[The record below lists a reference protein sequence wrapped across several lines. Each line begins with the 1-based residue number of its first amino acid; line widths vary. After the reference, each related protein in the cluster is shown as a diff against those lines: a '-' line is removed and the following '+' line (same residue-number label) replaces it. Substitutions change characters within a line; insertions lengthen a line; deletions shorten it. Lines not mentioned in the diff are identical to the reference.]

1 MGIFSKISR
10 SIKHHAKRAAKS
22 VVHATKRLSH
32 GDLTPAKKL
41 FDDGLH
47 SVKRLHNNLGK
58 NEIIGSYYRGG
69 IGNTIGKGI
78 DEVEKKRYL
87 INHAGSLISD
97 QRKVIS
103 DLKSGNI
110 LKAIKSQGG
119 IIAKIDSGGKVGNLS
134 GLAKSKVSDAIE
146 KGYSKSTKFV
156 PDSIKKKVGALSASD
171 LAKTLERTELGR
183 SVKAKIGK
191 TIQSSSRKAFKKIDD
206 I

>member
-58 NEIIGSYYRGG
+58 NEIIGSYYKGS

-78 DEVEKKRYL
+78 DTVEKHKYI
-87 INHAGSLISD
+87 INHAGSLIGD

-110 LKAIKSQGG
+110 TKALQSQGA
-119 IIAKIDSGGKVGNLS
+119 IISKISSGGKAGSL
-134 GLAKSKVSDAIE
+134 GDLAKSKASDAIE
-146 KGYSKSTKFV
+146 KAYSKSTKFV
-156 PDSIKKKVGALSASD
+156 PDSIKKKVGMMSASD
-171 LAKTLERTELGR
+171 LAKTLEKTELGKQ
-183 SVKAKIGK
+183 VKAKISGK
-191 TIQSSSRKAFKKIDD
+191 IQKTSKKAFKKIDD

>member
-10 SIKHHAKRAAKS
+10 SIKHHAKRAARS

-32 GDLTPAKKL
+32 GDVGPAKKL
-41 FDDGLH
+41 FDDSLH

>member
-10 SIKHHAKRAAKS
+10 SIKHHARRATRS

-32 GDLTPAKKL
+32 GDVGPAKKL
-41 FDDGLH
+41 FDDSLH

-78 DEVEKKRYL
+78 DSVEKHKYL
-87 INHAGSLISD
+87 IDHAGSLISD

-110 LKAIKSQGG
+110 TKALQSQGS
-119 IIAKIDSGGKVGNLS
+119 IIAKIDSSGKSGSLGGLVKNK
-134 GLAKSKVSDAIE
+134 ASDAIE

-156 PDSIKKKVGALSASD
+156 PDSIKKKVGMMSASD
-171 LAKTLERTELGR
+171 LAKTLEKTELGKQ
-183 SVKAKIGK
+183 VKAKIGK
-191 TIQSSSRKAFKKIDD
+191 KIQKTSQKAFKKIDD
-206 I
+206 D

>member
-10 SIKHHAKRAAKS
+10 SIKHHARRATRS

-87 INHAGSLISD
+87 INHAGSLIGD

-119 IIAKIDSGGKVGNLS
+119 IISKISSGGKAGNL
-134 GLAKSKVSDAIE
+134 GDLVKSKASGAIE
-146 KGYSKSTKFV
+146 QAYSKSTKFV
-156 PDSIKKKVGALSASD
+156 PDSIKKQVGAMSASD
-171 LAKTLERTELGR
+171 LSKTLERTELGKK
-183 SVKAKIGK
+183 VKQKIGK
-191 TIQSSSRKAFKKIDD
+191 TIQKTSKKAFSKIDD
-206 I
+206 V

>member
-1 MGIFSKISR
+1 MGIFGKIGR
-10 SIKHHAKRAAKS
+10 AIKHHARKATKS
-22 VVHATKRLSH
+22 VIHATKRLSH
-32 GDLTPAKKL
+32 GDVGPSKKL

-87 INHAGSLISD
+87 IDHAGALIGD

-110 LKAIKSQGG
+110 TNAIKSQGA

-146 KGYSKSTKFV
+146 KGYSKGTKFV
-156 PDSIKKKVGALSASD
+156 PDSIKKKVGAMSASD
-171 LAKTLERTELGR
+171 LAKTLEKTELGKQ
-183 SVKAKIGK
+183 VKAKIGK
-191 TIQSSSRKAFKKIDD
+191 KIQKTSQKAFKKIDD
-206 I
+206 D